1 MTEEQFDEMLD
12 ETYGTFKIG
21 YLEFDASRIL
31 KELDPI
37 AYRVGLAD
45 ITDEDEE

>member
-21 YLEFDASRIL
+21 FCEFSASLIL

-37 AYRVGLAD
+37 AYRVSLAD
-45 ITDEDEE
+45 FSDEDEA